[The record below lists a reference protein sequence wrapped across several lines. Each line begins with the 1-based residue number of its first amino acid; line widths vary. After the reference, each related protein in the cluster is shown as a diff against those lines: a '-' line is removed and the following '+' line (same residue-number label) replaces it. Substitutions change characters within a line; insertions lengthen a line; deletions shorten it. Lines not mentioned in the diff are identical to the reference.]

1 MRHKN
6 KSFEE
11 ILDELDQLIKADF
24 VKFQENL
31 KRLSIQEKMDDVFE
45 NSENNINLAD
55 ELLYQ
60 TIEQDVS
67 QRFNHDAE
75 VTVTSRQDN
84 AWVHWLL

>member
-1 MRHKN
+1 MRRKN
-6 KSFEE
+6 KTFDE
-11 ILDELDQLIKADF
+11 ILAELDELIKADF
-24 VKFQENL
+24 VKFREDL

-45 NSENNINLAD
+45 NPENNINLAD

-60 TIEQDVS
+60 PIEQDVS

-84 AWVHWLL
+84 A

>member
-75 VTVTSRQDN
+75 VAVTSRQDN
-84 AWVHWLL
+84 A

>member
-1 MRHKN
+1 MRRKN
-6 KSFEE
+6 KTFDE
-11 ILDELDQLIKADF
+11 ILAELDELIKADF
-24 VKFQENL
+24 VKFREDL
-31 KRLSIQEKMDDVFE
+31 KKLSIQEKMDDVFE

-60 TIEQDVS
+60 PIEQDVS

-84 AWVHWLL
+84 A

>member
-1 MRHKN
+1 MRRKN
-6 KSFEE
+6 KTFDE
-11 ILDELDQLIKADF
+11 ILAELDELIKADF
-24 VKFQENL
+24 VKFREDL

-60 TIEQDVS
+60 PIEQDVS

-75 VTVTSRQDN
+75 VTVTSRQAN
-84 AWVHWLL
+84 A

>member
-24 VKFQENL
+24 VKFQDDL
-31 KRLSIQEKMDDVFE
+31 KKLSIQEKMDDVFE

-55 ELLYQ
+55 ELSYQ
-60 TIEQDVS
+60 PLEQDVS
-67 QRFNHDAE
+67 QRFNYDAE
-75 VTVTSRQDN
+75 ATVTSGQDN
-84 AWVHWLL
+84 L

>member
-60 TIEQDVS
+60 TVEQDVS

-84 AWVHWLL
+84 A

>member
-60 TIEQDVS
+60 TVEQDVS

-75 VTVTSRQDN
+75 VAVTPRQDN
-84 AWVHWLL
+84 A

>member
-1 MRHKN
+1 MVRKN
-6 KSFEE
+6 KTFHE
-11 ILDELDQLIKADF
+11 ILAELDELIKADF
-24 VKFQENL
+24 VKFREDL

-60 TIEQDVS
+60 PIEQDVS

-75 VTVTSRQDN
+75 VTITSRQDN
-84 AWVHWLL
+84 A

>member
-31 KRLSIQEKMDDVFE
+31 KRLSIQEKIFE

-60 TIEQDVS
+60 TVEQDVS

-75 VTVTSRQDN
+75 VAVTSRQDN
-84 AWVHWLL
+84 A

>member
-1 MRHKN
+1 MRRKN
-6 KSFEE
+6 KTFDE
-11 ILDELDQLIKADF
+11 ILAELDELIKADF
-24 VKFQENL
+24 VKFREDL

-60 TIEQDVS
+60 PIEQDVS

-84 AWVHWLL
+84 A

>member
-60 TIEQDVS
+60 PIEQDVS

-75 VTVTSRQDN
+75 VTITSRQDN
-84 AWVHWLL
+84 A

>member
-60 TIEQDVS
+60 PI
-67 QRFNHDAE
+67 NHDAE

-84 AWVHWLL
+84 A

>member
-1 MRHKN
+1 MRRKN
-6 KSFEE
+6 KTFDE
-11 ILDELDQLIKADF
+11 ILAELDELIKADF
-24 VKFQENL
+24 VKFREDL

-60 TIEQDVS
+60 PIEQDVS

-75 VTVTSRQDN
+75 VTITSRQDN
-84 AWVHWLL
+84 A

>member
-60 TIEQDVS
+60 TIEQDVR

-84 AWVHWLL
+84 A

>member
-84 AWVHWLL
+84 A